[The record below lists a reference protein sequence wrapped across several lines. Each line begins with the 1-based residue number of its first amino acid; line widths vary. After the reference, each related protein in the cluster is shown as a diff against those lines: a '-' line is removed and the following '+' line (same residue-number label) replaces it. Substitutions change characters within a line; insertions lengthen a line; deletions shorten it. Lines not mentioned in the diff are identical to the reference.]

1 MHERSNKLAQTQEQ
15 NSIAVRIDTTSFHT
29 GFVEGLT
36 GQRDGFPV
44 LPVQRSMT
52 EEDIVSIIVNLCEIA
67 QEGWLK
73 DEQVRHDAGMIV
85 GWLYRPNVWVATS
98 GKE

>member
-1 MHERSNKLAQTQEQ
+1 MAQTQER
-15 NSIAVRIDTTSFHT
+15 NSIAVRIDSHSFRS

-44 LPVQRSMT
+44 LPVQRPIT
-52 EEDIVSIIVNLCEIA
+52 EEDVVSIIANLCEIA

-85 GWLYRPNVWVATS
+85 GWLYRPNVQVDMAK
-98 GKE
+98 KE